1 MVCSSKVEY
10 LRKIY
15 LSFYANQSFIYLS
28 SSPISMLECI
38 NSRIV
43 LRIIH
48 DGFFHIQKSLL
59 NVIVNFLAQL
69 CVS

>member
-1 MVCSSKVEY
+1 MVCSSKVAY

-28 SSPISMLECI
+28 SSPISMLESI

-48 DGFFHIQKSLL
+48 DGFFAHSKKF
-59 NVIVNFLAQL
+59 V
-69 CVS
+69 